1 MQDLLKTLYRIFYE
15 TRGMHD
21 LPPDAEAA
29 YRSLM
34 DKLTKE
40 DSRLLLKVTD
50 ARTMVAEQ
58 AAENSFICGFRLATM
73 LAAELIT
80 DTRE

>member
-1 MQDLLKTLYRIFYE
+1 MQELLKTLYRIFYE

-21 LPPDAEAA
+21 LPPDAETA

-34 DKLTKE
+34 DKLTKG

-50 ARTMVAEQ
+50 ARTMVAER
-58 AAENSFICGFRLATM
+58 AAENSFICGFQ
-73 LAAELIT
+73 LAALLAMELMINT
-80 DTRE
+80 EE

>member
-1 MQDLLKTLYRIFYE
+1 MQELLKTLYRIFYE

-21 LPPDAEAA
+21 LPPDAETA

-40 DSRLLLKVTD
+40 DKPIVPK
-50 ARTMVAEQ
+50 
-58 AAENSFICGFRLATM
+58 
-73 LAAELIT
+73 
-80 DTRE
+80 